1 MVDYI
6 GIEDIRRLVEA
17 LGTGEFIARLAR
29 EIEDDYRRWDE
40 FEKCPRLANHSPVGV
55 IELMPITDGRR
66 YTFKYVNGHP
76 QNTSRGL
83 LTVTAFGVLADVETG
98 YPLLLSELTVTTALR
113 TAAMSALAARW
124 MARDDSRVMALIGNG
139 AQGEFQ
145 AIGFRRLLGI
155 EELRLFDVDP
165 LATAKLVSNL
175 ESMPEMSGVK
185 VTRASSASDACR
197 GADIVTT
204 VTADKRNAII
214 LTPPMVQRG
223 MHLNAVGG
231 DCPGKT
237 ELHPDILRRSGTRVV
252 VEYEPQSRIEGEIQ
266 QLENDF
272 PVVEFADVV
281 RGRTPGRGGRDEVT
295 IFDSVGFALE
305 DYSALRFLHSLL
317 LEERPGRRQI
327 DLVPDLE
334 DPKDLYGGT
343 LGQGR
348 RRARL
353 RAAG

>member
-1 MVDYI
+1 
-6 GIEDIRRLVEA
+6 
-17 LGTGEFIARLAR
+17 
-29 EIEDDYRRWDE
+29 
-40 FEKCPRLANHSPVGV
+40 
-55 IELMPITDGRR
+55 
-66 YTFKYVNGHP
+66 
-76 QNTSRGL
+76 
-83 LTVTAFGVLADVETG
+83 
-98 YPLLLSELTVTTALR
+98 
-113 TAAMSALAARW
+113 
-124 MARDDSRVMALIGNG
+124 
-139 AQGEFQ
+139 
-145 AIGFRRLLGI
+145 
-155 EELRLFDVDP
+155 
-165 LATAKLVSNL
+165 
-175 ESMPEMSGVK
+175 MSGVK

-223 MHLNAVGG
+223 VHLNAVGG

-317 LEERPGRRQI
+317 LEERSGRRQI